1 MRLFIVLCLLLPLSA
16 FATTS
21 LWRVSKDG
29 QQLFLGGT
37 VHVLSPKDYPL
48 PAEFTVAYDQAQKL
62 VFETDLN
69 GMNDPK
75 IQAQWLQK
83 LVYGNGQSLK
93 NHLKPVTY
101 KALADYL
108 AQANIPL
115 ETVAQFKPTL
125 VMLTLMMAELQRLGM
140 ADSGVDLF
148 FNRKAIADRKSL
160 GQLETVEKQL
170 EVLENMAKGRE
181 DELILSTLSD
191 LKQLSTLMTD
201 LKTAWRTGNINKL
214 DEIGVTPMRK
224 DFPALYQSV
233 LVERNNSW
241 LPQIEAFLKT
251 PETELILVGS
261 LHLAGQDGLL
271 AKLQRLGYKI
281 EPF

>member
-1 MRLFIVLCLLLPLSA
+1 MRLFIILCLLLPLSA

-29 QQLFLGGT
+29 HELFLGGT

-48 PAEFTVAYDQAQKL
+48 PAEFTVAYEQAQKL

-69 GMNDPK
+69 SMNDPK

-83 LVYGNGQSLK
+83 LVYNNGQGLK
-93 NHLKPVTY
+93 NHLKAETY
-101 KALADYL
+101 KALTDYL
-108 AQANIPL
+108 TQANIPL
-115 ETVAQFKPTL
+115 ETIAQFKPTL

-148 FNRKAIADRKSL
+148 FNRKAIADKKNL

-191 LKQLSTLMTD
+191 LKQLPTLMND

-214 DEIGVTPMRK
+214 DEIGVIPMRK
-224 DFPALYQSV
+224 DFPALYQIV

-241 LPQIEAFLKT
+241 LPQIEAFLTT

-271 AKLQRLGYKI
+271 AQLQRLGYKI

>member
-1 MRLFIVLCLLLPLSA
+1 MRILIIVCLLLPLQA
-16 FATTS
+16 FAATS

-29 QQLFLGGT
+29 QEMFLGGT
-37 VHVLSPKDYPL
+37 VHVLSAKDYPL

-83 LVYGNGQSLK
+83 LVYSNGQSLK
-93 NHLKPVTY
+93 SHLKPVAY
-101 KALADYL
+101 KALTDYL

-148 FNRKAIADRKSL
+148 FNRKAIADGKSL
-160 GQLETVEKQL
+160 GQLETVENQL
-170 EVLENMAKGRE
+170 DVLENMAKGRE

-224 DFPALYQSV
+224 DFPALYQAV

>member
-1 MRLFIVLCLLLPLSA
+1 
-16 FATTS
+16 
-21 LWRVSKDG
+21 
-29 QQLFLGGT
+29 
-37 VHVLSPKDYPL
+37 
-48 PAEFTVAYDQAQKL
+48 
-62 VFETDLN
+62 
-69 GMNDPK
+69 
-75 IQAQWLQK
+75 
-83 LVYGNGQSLK
+83 
-93 NHLKPVTY
+93 
-101 KALADYL
+101 
-108 AQANIPL
+108 
-115 ETVAQFKPTL
+115 
-125 VMLTLMMAELQRLGM
+125 MLTLMMAELQRLGM

>member
-1 MRLFIVLCLLLPLSA
+1 MRKIIALCLLLPLSA

-21 LWRVSKDG
+21 LWRVSKEG

-37 VHVLSPKDYPL
+37 VHVLSAKDYPL
-48 PAEFTVAYDQAQKL
+48 PAEFDLAYRKAQKL

-75 IQAQWLQK
+75 IQTQWLQK
-83 LVYGNGQSLK
+83 LVYSKGDSLK

-101 KALADYL
+101 KALTDYL
-108 AQANIPL
+108 TQANIPL

-125 VMLTLMMAELQRLGM
+125 VMLTLMMTELQRLGM
-140 ADSGVDLF
+140 ADSGVDVF
-148 FNRKAIADRKSL
+148 FNRQAIADGKSL
-160 GQLETVEKQL
+160 GQLESVEKQL

-191 LKQLSTLMTD
+191 LKQLPTLMND
-201 LKTAWRTGNINKL
+201 LKSAWRSGNINKL
-214 DEIGVTPMRK
+214 DEIGVMPMRK
-224 DFPALYQSV
+224 EFPALYQAV

-241 LPQIEAFLKT
+241 LPQIEALLKT